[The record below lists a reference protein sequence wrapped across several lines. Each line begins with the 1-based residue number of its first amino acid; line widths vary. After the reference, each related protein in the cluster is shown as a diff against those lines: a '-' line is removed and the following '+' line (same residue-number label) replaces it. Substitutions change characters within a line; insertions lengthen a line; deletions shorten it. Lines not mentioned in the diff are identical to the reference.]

1 MNKMLAL
8 GIILT
13 TLLAGG
19 IVIGEQVSGVLANIS
34 YTVIS
39 PQASIQTIPVS
50 FNLGNLTAGQKGS
63 LSENATITIS
73 TNGTYTIKLVEDS
86 LDGVFSEFNVTIHIA
101 NYTFTLKLHGKHV
114 YSLYLNKGTYV
125 VNINISYVVSQNPA
139 SKSVSN
145 APFLIIK
152 YGGEDNSS
160 STVANEHH
168 HDKENDHDSD
178 E

>member
-63 LSENATITIS
+63 LSGNATITIS
-73 TNGTYTIKLVEDS
+73 TNGTYTIKLVEDY
-86 LDGVFSEFNVTIHIA
+86 LDDVFSEFNVTIHIA
-101 NYTFTLKLHGKHV
+101 NYTFTLTLHGKHV
-114 YSLYLNKGTYV
+114 YSLYLNKGKYV

-152 YGGEDNSS
+152 YGEDNSS

-168 HDKENDHDSD
+168 HNKENDHNSG
-178 E
+178 